1 MYIFVKLSILFTKH
15 KNKLHKNKL
24 RDPQSGALIYTVVR
38 WSVMHL
44 QEYDHVIN
52 LANQAAQLTKPT
64 PNITPLHHPQH
75 PSLKEGRDSHKVG
88 PTNRIAQHTR
98 APCDRQVKGK
108 YLFISCQDMMY
119 GHIIIH

>member
-1 MYIFVKLSILFTKH
+1 M
-15 KNKLHKNKL
+15 HKNKL

-52 LANQAAQLTKPT
+52 PANQAARPTKPT
-64 PNITPLHHPQH
+64 PNIIPLHHPQH
-75 PSLKEGRDSHKVG
+75 PSPREGRDNHKVD
-88 PTNRIAQHTR
+88 PTDRTAQHTR
-98 APCDRQVKGK
+98 APRDKQVKGK
-108 YLFISCQDMMY
+108 YLFISRQDMMY